1 MSSTSLYEQLVG
13 VFPLD
18 RARVSLQD
26 DVAQLFEEMREGVYR
41 YVLSLGLYPPQAQE
55 ATQEVFLRLYAALKR
70 DEPIQNRRAWVI
82 RVAHNLGLRLRAQQ
96 SSRAW
101 FELDVE
107 MELAAPELNPE
118 QSLLERER
126 LLRFHRAVES
136 LSEQQRRCLH
146 LRLEGLRYPEI
157 AAVLGIS
164 ASAVGEFLR
173 RAIVRL
179 RKVSHE

>member
-1 MSSTSLYEQLVG
+1 VFSDSLLEKLTGILPAEQI
-13 VFPLD
+13 
-18 RARVSLQD
+18 RVNLQD
-26 DVAQLFEEMREGVYR
+26 EVAQLFEEMRVGVFR
-41 YVLSLGLYPPQAQE
+41 YVLSLGLHPPQAQE
-55 ATQEVFLRLYAALKR
+55 ATQEVFLRLYTALKR
-70 DEPIQNRRAWVI
+70 SEPIQNRRAWVV
-82 RVAHNLGLRLRAQQ
+82 RVAHNLALKLRAQQ
-96 SSRAW
+96 SSNTA
-101 FELDVE
+101 FDPQVE
-107 MELAAPELNPE
+107 AKLADPELNPE

-126 LLRFHRAVES
+126 MARFHRAMEN

-179 RKVSHE
+179 RKAARE